1 MKFKKTDQNKP
12 GESYRPD
19 WEAKGIWLEI
29 KTHPQAIRTIRDGL
43 LQLAYAIS
51 ERPDLKAYLFLI
63 EPSISE
69 MRLREEW
76 DKAEKTFRPE
86 IIKKL
91 IIFIC
96 KEGRFI
102 GIPSNPSPELCEDL
116 ELIRQDEFSHV
127 GIRLPSPVYNSEII
141 KILICRWFMKQGPMT
156 LNWIGEAAGCAYRTV
171 AGTLESLGNAI
182 LRHSDRSV
190 ELRFFPKDAWIQL
203 LATSAKSRMTMK
215 YADSSGQPRSPDSL
229 IRRLKKLQRS
239 DIAVGGILGARHYYP
254 EIDMIGTPR
263 LDLAIHCPDKY
274 ADISFVEQLDPALK
288 KEDNPEV
295 PPALVLHFIRRKENI
310 FEKSFD
316 FLPWA
321 DPVECLLDL
330 HEMKLEPQAL
340 DFLNTMISKE
350 KSL

>member
-1 MKFKKTDQNKP
+1 MSRIV
-12 GESYRPD
+12 ESGLKILRSQI
-19 WEAKGIWLEI
+19 ATLENRREHHR
-29 KTHPQAIRTIRDGL
+29 KYLPYAFTEQGVAMLSAVLKSETAIRT
-43 LQLAYAIS
+43 
-51 ERPDLKAYLFLI
+51 
-63 EPSISE
+63 SIQ
-69 MRLREEW
+69 
-76 DKAEKTFRPE
+76 
-86 IIKKL
+86 I
-91 IIFIC
+91 
-96 KEGRFI
+96 
-102 GIPSNPSPELCEDL
+102 
-116 ELIRQDEFSHV
+116 
-127 GIRLPSPVYNSEII
+127 
-141 KILICRWFMKQGPMT
+141 T
-156 LNWIGEAAGCAYRTV
+156 LNWIGEAAGCAYRAV

-190 ELRFFPKDAWIQL
+190 ELRFFPKDAWGQL

-254 EIDMIGTPR
+254 GIDMIGTPR
-263 LDLAIHCPDKY
+263 LDLAVHCPDKY

-310 FEKSFD
+310 FGKSFD
-316 FLPWA
+316 VLPWA

-350 KSL
+350 KNQ